1 MITKGKDLI
10 KKYNEAGPRYT
21 SYPPATFFNEYFK
34 NEDYL
39 ESIDKSNFEKPEN
52 ISIYVHVP
60 FCPQICHFCGCTTET
75 GFSRPFLERYID
87 AVIKEIEFVSSK
99 IHSTRKLTQVHWG
112 GGTPNAIS
120 YKYIERVTN
129 KLKEKFDFAE
139 NYEMAIE
146 CNPAHLE
153 FRHIELLKKFGFNR
167 ISIGIQDFRDD
178 VLDAINRRPSKRPME
193 DIVKKIFDE
202 GFTGTNIDL
211 VYGLPLQ
218 TVDSFKETVERAIKL
233 NTERIVTFSYA
244 HVPSVI
250 PRQKVLED
258 VGFPSASDKAKM
270 YENSYDQ
277 LIKAGYVSIG
287 MDHYSKPNDEFAV
300 ALKEKQLHRNFQGYC
315 TRATTGQVYGF
326 GASSISQLDSA
337 YSQNIK
343 TTSQYI
349 ENIEN
354 NNLAVLRGY
363 SLNDNEKIVR
373 YIINSIMCNYYVD
386 LHQVANYFGRSIY
399 DIKKVIQYSESNFSD
414 FISDGLI
421 DINKDVITIHKKGRL
436 FTRNISM
443 RFDPLINNNVGTYSN
458 TI

>member
-39 ESIDKSNFEKPEN
+39 ESIEKSNFEKPEN

-120 YKYIERVTN
+120 YKYIERITN

-258 VGFPSASDKAKM
+258 VGFPSAGDKAKM

>member
-443 RFDPLINNNVGTYSN
+443 RFDPLINNNVGTYSK

>member
-1 MITKGKDLI
+1 MIVKGKDLI

-39 ESIDKSNFEKPEN
+39 ESIEKSNYEKPEN

-99 IHSTRKLTQVHWG
+99 IHSSRKLTQVHWG

-120 YKYIERVTN
+120 YKYIERITN

-258 VGFPSASDKAKM
+258 VGFPSAADKAKM

-386 LHQVANYFGRSIY
+386 LHQVANYFARSIC
-399 DIKKVIQYSESNFSD
+399 DIKKVIQYSESNFND

-421 DINKDVITIHKKGRL
+421 DINDDVITVHKRGRL

-443 RFDPLINNNVGTYSN
+443 RFDPLINKKVGTYSN